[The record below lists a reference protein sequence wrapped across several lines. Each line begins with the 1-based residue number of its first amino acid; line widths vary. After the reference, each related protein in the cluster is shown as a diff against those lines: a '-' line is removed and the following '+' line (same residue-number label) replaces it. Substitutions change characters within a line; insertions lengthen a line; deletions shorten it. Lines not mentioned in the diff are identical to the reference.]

1 MALHFVDHRRTSAD
15 KYSWVPPFDW
25 SVSYE
30 NDQWWDDARYYVS
43 DPWFVQ
49 VLEYGVEVA
58 RIEMDDP
65 PGGINPTYLDVPVIG
80 DDERLEVQLIEVAT
94 TERRRKVGTRVV
106 YELMERHS
114 GRRLFAYSET
124 ADEFFWSSLG
134 WERFDHPPEVR
145 SSTVLCLS
153 SRRPAEELPA
163 RRSTGESISYDTQMD
178 RLPNATAAW
187 T

>member
-1 MALHFVDHRRTSAD
+1 MSVPVRRLRAMALHFVDHRRTSAD

-49 VLEYGVEVA
+49 VLENLENGVEVA
-58 RIEMDDP
+58 RIEMDD

-124 ADEFFWSSLG
+124 ADEFWSSLG
-134 WERFDHPPEVR
+134 WERFDHPEGPQFHR
-145 SSTVLCLS
+145 PLFIQSS
-153 SRRPAEELPA
+153 A
-163 RRSTGESISYDTQMD
+163 R
-178 RLPNATAAW
+178 
-187 T
+187 